1 MRTVRL
7 PRGRHI
13 PRALLCALCVAVGCG
28 ATGSAFAETNWDLA
42 KRVFLRDSGLDAME
56 QLRLTFEYVSVT
68 PPPPVWSQQSLV
80 LEGRWPHGPNLAVA
94 ASGDLV
100 LVGDG
105 AVVHVVDFT
114 DPANPIERGSCTLPT
129 APLEIEIAGD
139 YAYAADGLA
148 GVQIIDIGDPDA
160 PHVEGSWGLDGPF
173 IMGLAVRLPHV
184 IACSAT
190 NDPRYWG
197 LYVLEVGDPAVPSQ
211 VFHWAGAPIL
221 DAAAENDLL
230 YVGAFA
236 PPKFRVFSIESNGRL
251 WARGGCSGPNMP
263 WNVCVQGGYAYVGDP
278 MSTEDKAWVIDATNP
293 DDVAVL
299 SALASAGPS
308 IDVAVSDTL
317 AFVTGAGSVRVFS
330 VSDPA
335 DPQALAALSGEPNDW
350 SLRLAARAGRAYV
363 TTLDRGTLAL
373 DYTELAQLQVVGGF
387 ATYDICFGLARSSS
401 ALLLAERSQ
410 GLLCLNV
417 DDLSASYEAGRL
429 VPPGRVIAV
438 AARQNTAFAFELGPS
453 RLLRSAD
460 VATPAAPAW
469 LDSVPAGAAFALQA
483 GAERLCA
490 VADSV
495 LSVGSGN
502 PADIFRVGV
511 RALPARS
518 VDVVLDGDLAYVAA
532 GDSGLVIYDA
542 GGSGTPARVGGLSR
556 VGPVVGVAVVFP
568 LAYLAC
574 FDTLWVVD
582 VQVPQ
587 TPVPVGF
594 YDEAGGCM
602 YRVAADDRHAFVA
615 DGTVLKVLDV
625 TVPARPREVAHRELY
640 WGLTDVMLA
649 DGHCFASTW
658 TNGVFVFQNDRE
670 VGVTP
675 PVAAGPTRLLPAV
688 PNPFN
693 PATRVTYELAGPT
706 PVRLGVF
713 DGRGRRVADLVREVQ
728 GAGRHVAVWNGR
740 DTRGG
745 ACPSGVYFLRLET
758 DDGARLTKVLLVR

>member
-28 ATGSAFAETNWDLA
+28 AAGSAFAETNWDLA
-42 KRVFLRDSGLDAME
+42 KRVFLRDAGLDAME
-56 QLRLTFEYVSVT
+56 QLRLTFEYQSVT
-68 PPPPVWSQQSLV
+68 PPPPLWSQQSLA
-80 LEGRWPHGPNLAVA
+80 LEGWWPHGPNLAVA

-105 AVVHVVDFT
+105 ALVHVVDFT
-114 DPANPIERGSCTLPT
+114 DPANPVERGSCMLPS

-139 YAYAADGLA
+139 YAYVADGLA
-148 GVQIIDIGDPDA
+148 GVQIIDISNPDA
-160 PHVEGSWGLDGPF
+160 PHVEGSWDSDGPF
-173 IMGLAVRLPHV
+173 ILGLAVRLPHV
-184 IACSAT
+184 IACSVT
-190 NDPRYWG
+190 NDSRYWG
-197 LYVLEVGDPAVPSQ
+197 LYVLEVGDPAAPSQ
-211 VFHWAGAPIL
+211 VFHWAGAPIF

-230 YVGAFA
+230 YVGTVFS
-236 PPKFRVFSIESNGRL
+236 PKFRVFSIESNGIL
-251 WARGGCSGPNMP
+251 WARGGCNGPTWP
-263 WNVCVQGGYAYVGDP
+263 WNVCVQGGYAFVGDF
-278 MSTEDKAWVIDATNP
+278 MCQESQAWVIDATNP

-299 SALASAGPS
+299 SALASVGPS

-317 AFVTGAGSVRVFS
+317 AFVTGLAGVRVFN

-335 DPQALAALSGEPNDW
+335 APQALAALFDEPYDW
-350 SLRLAARAGRAYV
+350 SLRLAAGAGRAYV

-373 DYTELAQLQVVGGF
+373 DYIEPAQLQVVGGF
-387 ATYDICFGLARSSS
+387 DTYDICFDLARSSS

-410 GLLCLNV
+410 GLLCLDV
-417 DDLSASYEAGRL
+417 DDLSTPHEAGRL
-429 VPPGRVIAV
+429 DPPGLVIGV
-438 AARQNTAFAFELGPS
+438 AARQNTAFAFEWGAS

-469 LDSVPAGAAFALQA
+469 LDSVPIGAAFALQA

-518 VDVVLDGDLAYVAA
+518 GDVVLDGDLAYVAA
-532 GDSGLVIYDA
+532 RDSGLVIYDV

-556 VGPVVGVAVVFP
+556 VGPVVGVAVAFP

-615 DGTVLKVLDV
+615 DGTFLKVLDV
-625 TVPARPREVAHRELY
+625 TVPARPREVAHRDLY

-658 TNGVFVFQNDRE
+658 TNGVFVFRNDRE

-675 PVAAGPTRLLPAV
+675 PTAVGPTRLLPAV

-693 PATRVTYELAGPT
+693 PATRVTYELAGSA

-713 DGRGRRVADLVREVQ
+713 DGRGRRVTDLVREVQ
-728 GAGRHVAVWNGR
+728 GAGRHVAIWNGR
-740 DTRGG
+740 DAGG
-745 ACPSGVYFLRLET
+745 RACPSGVYFLRLET
-758 DDGARLTKVLLVR
+758 ADGTQLTKVLLAR